1 MLVQTKYGKID
12 GMKEN
17 GCYIYKG
24 IPYAKPPVGKLRFA
38 KPQKPDAWDGIL
50 MADKFGNRSMQRT
63 QAPGSF
69 YQKEFYNDEN
79 FMTPMS
85 EDCLY
90 LNIWVPDET
99 ENKEKTEKL
108 PVAIYIHGGAFMSGA
123 GSNLPFVANELA
135 KKGVIIVTVN
145 YRVGVWGFLCHPV
158 LEKKNKT
165 FTSGN
170 YGLWDQI
177 AALQWIKENI
187 AEFGGDAENITL
199 FGQSAGAMSLQILAL
214 SPKTEGMYQ
223 KMILQSGG
231 GYKNPLAGFRTKKEA
246 EQFGEWF
253 LEFIGEGLSEEER
266 VEKLEHLSAEEL
278 QKAAEETIGRSF
290 QNQMGIPFMPVID
303 GEILLDDCNSLIE
316 KKEFHK
322 VKYILGAN
330 ANDITMENA
339 ADHSQENNPMQ
350 KANVAY
356 ARIANEAGCD
366 SYVYY
371 FTRQLPGDESGAFH
385 SAELWYVFGSLD
397 YCWRKDY
404 MTSEDWELSEKIMTY
419 WTNFM
424 KLGNPNGEVKAQ
436 SDMEEWEPYKKE
448 KPYVKIF

>member
-1 MLVQTKYGKID
+1 MIVQTRYGKIE
-12 GMKEN
+12 GIKED

-24 IPYAKPPVGKLRFA
+24 IPYAKPPIGKLRFS

-50 MADKFGNRSMQRT
+50 MADKFGNKGMQRE
-63 QAPGSF
+63 QIKGSF

-90 LNIWVPDET
+90 LNIYVPEKK
-99 ENKEKTEKL
+99 ENQNEKEKL

-123 GSNLPFVANELA
+123 GSNLPFVADKLA
-135 KKGVIIVTVN
+135 KKGVIIVTIN
-145 YRVGVWGFLCHPV
+145 YRLGIWGFLSHPV

-177 AALQWIKENI
+177 FAMQWVKENI
-187 AEFGGDAENITL
+187 EAFGGDADNITL

-214 SPKTEGMYQ
+214 SPKTEGLFQ
-223 KMILQSGG
+223 RMILQSGG
-231 GYKNPLAGFRTKKEA
+231 GYKNPLAKFRTKEEA
-246 EQFGEWF
+246 KQSGEWF
-253 LEFIGEGLSEEER
+253 LNSLGENLSEAEII
-266 VEKLEHLSAEEL
+266 EKLEHDTSIKL
-278 QKAAEETIGRSF
+278 QKAAEETVGKAF

-303 GEILLDDCNSLIE
+303 GEILSEDIDSLIE
-316 KKEFHK
+316 KKQFRK
-322 VKYILGAN
+322 IPYILGAN
-330 ANDITMENA
+330 TNDITMENTL
-339 ADHSQENNPMQ
+339 DYSQENNPMQ
-350 KANVAY
+350 QANISY
-356 ARIANEAGCD
+356 AKIADEAGCD

-397 YCWRKDY
+397 YCWRKTY
-404 MTSEDWELSEKIMTY
+404 MTLEDWEISDEIMTY

-424 KLGNPNGEVKAQ
+424 KTGNPNGKIRTEAEQKK
-436 SDMEEWEPYKKE
+436 WKPYKADE
-448 KPYVKIF
+448 PFVKIF